1 MKQISGINT
10 PLKGGMAVLKPF
22 DINALSPDG
31 YIFTRWLAA
40 LPWWTP
46 LMMLA
51 IIGVCLL
58 YTSPSPRDATLSRM
72 PSSA

>member
-10 PLKGGMAVLKPF
+10 PVKGGMAVLKPF

-51 IIGVCLL
+51 IIGV
-58 YTSPSPRDATLSRM
+58 YPTIAYALSLIHI
-72 PSSA
+72 

>member
-10 PLKGGMAVLKPF
+10 PLKGGMAVLKQF
-22 DINALSPDG
+22 DINAHSPDG

-46 LMMLA
+46 LMMVT
-51 IIGVCLL
+51 IIGA
-58 YTSPSPRDATLSRM
+58 YPINTYAQSGF
-72 PSSA
+72 